1 MVRAVMHGVRS
12 LRKCLRAELL
22 TVCSRPAQ
30 RFGDG
35 LSTSVDTASD
45 RHAATTCGTTGK
57 VLHRSVHRALTSLR
71 HGVAPG
77 RRLGQQ
83 PTRKGIAGNGLWG
96 WSGPAAGRFVGHA
109 PERGRKASTR
119 PHAPQGTSLAQAIP
133 WGSGYYGGAAGRR
146 DQNGNRTPKVTAK
159 SSLTS
164 SLTASCTSESRR
176 RYGLGLYSMPMRS
189 GQDVSVLVSR
199 PTSMRE
205 NSSAA
210 PP

>member
-45 RHAATTCGTTGK
+45 RHAATTCGTAGESPPQECPQGSHQPPARVT
-57 VLHRSVHRALTSLR
+57 
-71 HGVAPG
+71 PG
-77 RRLGQQ
+77 RRPGQR
-83 PTRKGIAGNGLWG
+83 PTRKSIAGKGLWG
-96 WSGPAAGRFVGHA
+96 WSGPVAGRFVGHT

-119 PHAPQGTSLAQAIP
+119 PHAPQGTSLPIVMP
-133 WGSGYYGGAAGRR
+133 WGSWHYGRAAERR

-176 RYGLGLYSMPMRS
+176 RYGLGLYSIPIRS
-189 GQDVSVLVSR
+189 GQDVSVVVSR